1 MFSFFRK
8 KEKEPASKDLVFITA
23 SAKQKAVAEFMNSN
37 PDTLLLVW
45 FEESYEE
52 AVQLMPSME
61 ARIFMTRT
69 INGSP
74 LQNHPVIFYEH
85 HPLVS
90 KEKSWLEENQLQEA
104 VFYSSLDEPLFL
116 FAGGANI
123 ARLMQKMGMQEEEAI
138 SHSLISKS
146 IDGARK
152 KLADKVMSATSARSQ
167 KEWFERNVPE
177 HKS

>member
-23 SAKQKAVAEFMNSN
+23 TAKQNAISTYMSSH
-37 PDTLLLVW
+37 PDALLLVW

-52 AVQLMPSME
+52 AVQLMPAME
-61 ARIFMTRT
+61 ARIAMTRT
-69 INGSP
+69 ISGSR
-74 LQNHPVIFYEH
+74 LQNQTVIFYEH
-85 HPLVS
+85 HPLVA
-90 KEKSWLEENQLQEA
+90 KEKEWLEENHIKEA

-116 FAGGANI
+116 YAGGANI
-123 ARLMQKMGMQEEEAI
+123 ASLMQRMGMQEEEAI

-152 KLADKVMSATSARSQ
+152 KIADKILSESTARSQ